1 VTRRVIICAAL
12 VVLLSSGMSGAAW
25 ADNCG
30 SFADCFSGG
39 RGILLALAGV
49 LVIAGLAAITFGA
62 AGLLAG
68 MFGGGAL
75 AAAGGGVIA
84 SAGAISATAAATTAM
99 AGTAAVASGVLLAE
113 AAQSGGGGPGGQGP
127 RYEPSPKHGTSQ
139 RGDVAPAPSN
149 GQAALDR
156 SVQIKPTTTRRV
168 GVDAKSQEIVVFDET
183 HPGQGIFH
191 GHVRSWGELRPEMQ
205 NALRRAGLVDGRGR
219 IVP

>member
-1 VTRRVIICAAL
+1 VTRRLVVCAAL
-12 VVLLSSGMSGAAW
+12 TVLLYGGMAGTAR

-30 SFADCFSGG
+30 TFADCFSGG
-39 RGILLALAGV
+39 RGILLALAAV
-49 LVIAGLAAITFGA
+49 LVIAGLTAITFGG

-84 SAGAISATAAATTAM
+84 SAGAISTTAATTAV
-99 AGTAAVASGVLLAE
+99 AGTAAVASGMLLAE
-113 AAQSGGGGPGGQGP
+113 AVQDGGGGGGGEGP

-139 RGDVAPAPSN
+139 RGDVAPGPSN

-156 SVQIKPTTTRRV
+156 SVQIKPTSTRRV
-168 GVDAKSQEIVVFDET
+168 GVDAESREIVIFDET

-191 GHVRSWGELRPEMQ
+191 GHVRSWSELRPEMQ

-219 IVP
+219 IIP